1 MRLRNAERYLCS
13 MNTHEYRW
21 QDMVISGRRASV
33 DLVCA
38 LLTVLLLGFAFFGHS
53 SDGWPPPP
61 RTAMRLPVS
70 VELAPSL
77 QEAAKPRVIPR
88 RTEYWRDRHESTGP

>member
-1 MRLRNAERYLCS
+1 
-13 MNTHEYRW
+13 MNTREYRW
-21 QDMVISGRRASV
+21 QDMMISGRRASL

-53 SDGWPPPP
+53 SDGWPSPP
-61 RTAMRLPVS
+61 RTAIRFPVS

-77 QEAAKPRVIPR
+77 QEAAKPCVIPT
-88 RTEYWRDRHESTGP
+88 RTED

>member
-1 MRLRNAERYLCS
+1 MT
-13 MNTHEYRW
+13 THEYRW
-21 QDMVISGRRASV
+21 QDMVISGRRAPV
-33 DLVCA
+33 DLVCV

-53 SDGWPPPP
+53 SDGRPLPS
-61 RTAMRLPVS
+61 RTAIRLPVS

-88 RTEYWRDRHESTGP
+88 RTEDWRDRRESIGP

>member
-13 MNTHEYRW
+13 MNTYEYRW

-53 SDGWPPPP
+53 SDGPHSPA
-61 RTAMRLPVS
+61 RTAIRLPVP
-70 VELAPSL
+70 VEQAPSL
-77 QEAAKPRVIPR
+77 AESAKSRVIPR
-88 RTEYWRDRHESTGP
+88 TEDWLGRREITGP